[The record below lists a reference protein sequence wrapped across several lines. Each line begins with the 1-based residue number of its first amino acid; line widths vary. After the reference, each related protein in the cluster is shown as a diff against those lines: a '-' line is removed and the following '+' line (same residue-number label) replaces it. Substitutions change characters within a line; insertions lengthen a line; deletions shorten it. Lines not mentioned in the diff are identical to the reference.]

1 MFALNTAQI
10 DSELY
15 ETITSHC
22 RCIAVAIDMPLKG
35 GFCWQVCKNLET
47 LFFQTFFF
55 HRATK
60 LNTSNWHG
68 GFPSL
73 LRQDGVKETGREA
86 HPVILRKIGFR
97 FWKTATEVQGILLVS
112 LDECGNPTINIIIN
126 LQLGIHS
133 RYTYNPFL
141 VNLGMVSHFT
151 TLLEVL

>member
-22 RCIAVAIDMPLKG
+22 RCIAVAICHWKVVFADKCAKIWKHY
-35 GFCWQVCKNLET
+35 FSKH
-47 LFFQTFFF
+47 FFF

-141 VNLGMVSHFT
+141 VNLGMVSILPHY
-151 TLLEVL
+151 